1 MGKYPTPEEAVTN
14 FLQGVDAAVEVW
26 AARTKAGAEKLQDY
40 FEIVLPRVYAKVVEL
55 PAKTGSIRTNV
66 LRRAVPIAE
75 EVSEAAAEY
84 RRRKFLK
91 LRGLARAT
99 TRR

>member
-40 FEIVLPRVYAKVVEL
+40 FEIVLPRVYAKVVDL
-55 PAKTGSIRTNV
+55 PPKTGSIRTNV

-75 EVSEAAAEY
+75 EVSEAAAVY
-84 RRRKFLK
+84 RSRKFAR
-91 LRGLARAT
+91 LRGLART
-99 TRR
+99 VR